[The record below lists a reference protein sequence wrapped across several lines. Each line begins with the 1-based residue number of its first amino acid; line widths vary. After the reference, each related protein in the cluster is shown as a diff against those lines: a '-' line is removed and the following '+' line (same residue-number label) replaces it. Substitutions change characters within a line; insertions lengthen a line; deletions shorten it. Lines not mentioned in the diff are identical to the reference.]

1 MGPLANDAGGSV
13 KKTPISFDTATANPN
28 APQVE
33 DVDPS
38 ELAKKT
44 ALVHI
49 VDVRG
54 PDEFTGE
61 LGHIAGA
68 KLIVLD
74 TLPEHIDDLPK
85 DEPIVFICKSG
96 GRSARATAFAKDAG
110 FEHVFNM
117 KGGMLAWNSLGLPT
131 ER

>member
-1 MGPLANDAGGSV
+1 M
-13 KKTPISFDTATANPN
+13 KKKPISFETATANPS
-28 APQVE
+28 APQIE
-33 DVDPS
+33 DIDPS
-38 ELAKKT
+38 ELATKT
-44 ALVHI
+44 ELVHI

-74 TLPEHIDDLPK
+74 TLPEHIDELPK
-85 DEPIVFICKSG
+85 DGTIVFICKSG
-96 GRSARATAFAKDAG
+96 GRSARATMYAKDAG
-110 FEHVFNM
+110 FEHVYNM
-117 KGGMLAWNSLGLPT
+117 KGGMLAWNAQGLPV